1 MEDKCRFQ
9 MGQNAKMHFQS
20 HREFKSLPEGS
31 IAQIFLY
38 SRGIKSPKVEV
49 LDRGRGWFL
58 NEANRLFV

>member
-38 SRGIKSPKVEV
+38 SRGIKIPKS
-49 LDRGRGWFL
+49 RGPRQGEGLVFK
-58 NEANRLFV
+58 